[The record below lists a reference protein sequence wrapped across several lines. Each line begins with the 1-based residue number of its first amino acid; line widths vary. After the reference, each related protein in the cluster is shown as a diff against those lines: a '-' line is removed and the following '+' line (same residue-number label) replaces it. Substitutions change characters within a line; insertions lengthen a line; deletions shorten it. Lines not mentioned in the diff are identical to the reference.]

1 MCKNTVN
8 TSLSILKFV
17 SDFFVTN
24 KMFGKLDDVV
34 FSNYDTVFV
43 NSDYDNVT
51 LFGDNMDLAIVD
63 LKNVVLG
70 VIKALDW
77 GNKIEIS
84 KELMFAQ
91 WNTKS

>member
-1 MCKNTVN
+1 MCKNAVN
-8 TSLSILKFV
+8 ASLSTLKFV

-34 FSNYDTVFV
+34 FSNYDTAFV

-51 LFGDNMDLAIVD
+51 LFDDNMDLANVD
-63 LKNVVLG
+63 LKIVVLG

-77 GNKIEIS
+77 GNKTEIS
-84 KELMFAQ
+84 KELMFVE
-91 WNTKS
+91 